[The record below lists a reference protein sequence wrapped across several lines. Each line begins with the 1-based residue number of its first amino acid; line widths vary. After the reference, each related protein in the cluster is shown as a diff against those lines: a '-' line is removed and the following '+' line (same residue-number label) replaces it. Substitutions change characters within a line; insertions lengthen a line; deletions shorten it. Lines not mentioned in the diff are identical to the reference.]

1 MSCMETTFADDQ
13 RVVASGDLITTRVDG
28 EVMAMNVERGT
39 CYGLDAI
46 GSRIWDLIA
55 SPVAVG
61 DVIGQLT
68 TEYDVSRE
76 VCRTDVFALL
86 TSLESEGLIRRL

>member
-1 MSCMETTFADDQ
+1 
-13 RVVASGDLITTRVDG
+13 
-28 EVMAMNVERGT
+28 MAMNVERGT

-46 GSRIWDLIA
+46 GSRIWELMA

-61 DVIGQLT
+61 DLIGQLM

-76 VCRTDVFALL
+76 VCRDDVIALL

>member
-1 MSCMETTFADDQ
+1 MSRTEPAFTESQ
-13 RVVASGDLITTRVDG
+13 RVVASGDLITTRIDG

-46 GSRIWDLIA
+46 GSRIWELMA

-61 DVIGQLT
+61 DLIGQLM

-76 VCRTDVFALL
+76 VCRDDVIALL